1 MTKFCCGDK
10 DLQKNSPVHTKYFIT
25 AMHVSHNLSP
35 DLNTRSHLL
44 LLCVIATCC
53 LVCPNLWSLDSQ
65 AQLPLLLTQS
75 CCPPTYSYVWAWTIY
90 LPAPGTMASPS
101 IFFSYPRLNM
111 GNTHSQ
117 AKTLWAR
124 FSKFRQM
131 YICCHALLNRSSKVN
146 IMLNEDATVKGKD

>member
-1 MTKFCCGDK
+1 MCYSNMLPSVSQPLVSREPSTTTPTFDTELLPTH
-10 DLQKNSPVHTKYFIT
+10 LQ
-25 AMHVSHNLSP
+25 
-35 DLNTRSHLL
+35 
-44 LLCVIATCC
+44 LC
-53 LVCPNLWSLDSQ
+53 LGLG
-65 AQLPLLLTQS
+65 
-75 CCPPTYSYVWAWTIY
+75 Y

-101 IFFSYPRLNM
+101 IFFSYPCLNM
-111 GNTHSQ
+111 GGTHSQ